1 VNDESTFKIMEAEA
15 ATKRAQQV
23 THTFIAFF
31 TVLAFLPATAL
42 VWTAA
47 IRFIW

>member
-1 VNDESTFKIMEAEA
+1 MNDDSTFKIMESEMAI
-15 ATKRAQQV
+15 KRAQQV

-31 TVLAFLPATAL
+31 AVLAFLPATAL
-42 VWTAA
+42 VWAAA